1 MAPLLYSILIYDFP
15 HIDNDSQSIL
25 YADDSLIYAHDISP
39 INALILAS
47 DHLEKVNRYYK
58 KWGIKINPNKCEAV
72 CIRNASG
79 KCPYFVVPESKRLSL
94 SLEGI
99 EIPFRDSIKYL
110 GITLNKL
117 FKFNQHARSVKS
129 KVNRIKQ
136 MFSKLLVSRHL
147 SQDTKLLI
155 YKVSI
160 RSALI
165 YGFPVWFTI
174 SPTVA
179 KELEIL
185 ERSVLRLCVNRN
197 YESYIKRFSNR
208 FIYDKS
214 KIMPLL
220 SYALNSL
227 DRYSNRLKYHEND
240 LMLNVVNKQS
250 EFDWTTNYYLFPLGI
265 LNENISYYPS
275 SPESPLLPEFFKT
288 SLPHTHRG

>member
-1 MAPLLYSILIYDFP
+1 MYTDCK
-15 HIDNDSQSIL
+15 DV
-25 YADDSLIYAHDISP
+25 
-39 INALILAS
+39 AS
-47 DHLEKVNRYYK
+47 NHLEIFNEYYK

-99 EIPFRDSIKYL
+99 HIPFRDSIKYL

-117 FKFNQHARSVKS
+117 FKFNQHARSVKA
-129 KVNRIKQ
+129 KVIRIKR
-136 MFSKLLVSRHL
+136 MFSKLLVNKYL
-147 SQDTKLLI
+147 SQNTKLLI

-165 YGFPVWFTI
+165 YGFPVWFNI

-179 KELEIL
+179 RELEIL
-185 ERSVLRLCVNRN
+185 ERSVLRLCVDRN

-214 KIMPLL
+214 QVVPFL
-220 SYALNSL
+220 SYALNYL
-227 DRYSNRLKYHEND
+227 ERYSNKLKFHENN
-240 LMLNVVNKQS
+240 LMLNVVNIQS
-250 EFDWTTNYYLFPLGI
+250 EYNWSVNYYLFPLGI
-265 LNENISYYPS
+265 VNENIACYSS
-275 SPESPLLPEFFKT
+275 SPESPLLPEFYKT
-288 SLPHTHRG
+288 SLPNTHRG